1 MSSAPLRAEAATAG
15 VEPSLRTGEPLGGA
29 EVWELITVS
38 CFTRSEQELD
48 PQLTDPI
55 CEGSLVQVDSRS
67 CILVTSIVSPD
78 WPLHGLLQ
86 PPHVVCPGESQY
98 CPESDWGGAL
108 GL

>member
-1 MSSAPLRAEAATAG
+1 MVGQQSGSG
-15 VEPSLRTGEPLGGA
+15 SK
-29 EVWELITVS
+29 S
-38 CFTRSEQELD
+38 CLTRSEQELD

-67 CILVTSIVSPD
+67 HMLVKTVISPD
-78 WPLHGLLQ
+78 RPLHGLLQ
-86 PPHVVCPGESQY
+86 PPHVVCPGEPQY